1 MIIVH
6 LKQSMPVLMM
16 EKRRG
21 APNDVLLDFLREKTR
36 GDWAGI
42 KQDSIEAYGDYVVG
56 AYEGLVV
63 SVYKVTGDGRTDSL
77 PESRVVFEV
86 EDAPEM
92 AWMIGRRCPGGR
104 WKRGEARPVRYFTTT
119 EVLWSYEHEEGVT
132 RSEMETAR
140 NVEIDDVM
148 LSCIEEIARPD
159 QPVNV
164 ADASGTVL
172 DDVEVKVNPRGGII
186 VKVPAGTRVLI
197 VPRTA

>member
-6 LKQSMPVLMM
+6 LKKSMPVLLM

-21 APNDVLLDFLREKTR
+21 VPNDVLLDFLREKTR

-42 KQDSIEAYGDYVVG
+42 KQDSIDAYGDYIVG

-63 SVYKVTGDGRTDSL
+63 SVYKVVGDTRTDSL
-77 PESRVVFEV
+77 PEKRVVFEV

-92 AWMIGRRCPGGR
+92 AWMIGRQCPGGR

-132 RSEMETAR
+132 RSEMQVDD
-140 NVEIDDVM
+140 VEMDDVM

-159 QPVNV
+159 QRVAV

-172 DDVEVKVNPRGGII
+172 DDVEVEINPRGGII
-186 VKVPAGTRVLI
+186 VNVPAGTRVLI
-197 VPRTA
+197 VPRVS